1 MEKGGGI
8 DKFFWQFI
16 SLKFFV
22 LQTEVHCEIFGQ
34 RIALAFIHI
43 SVTLNFLF
51 ICLIELYLLEHVPYI
66 HICIYTVCNCIDGRD
81 FLGLIWIW
89 PTKWRSYSGISGTT
103 SLCSFTGIKRSE
115 LIWFKTFQENRVS
128 STFSDRVL
136 KCKCVWNRTQVL
148 NSAEVVQKYPN
159 STQILKQYSNSFSTI
174 LTFGQCPSIET
185 VPKFWTVLGGGPTLQ
200 VQIQQ

>member
-1 MEKGGGI
+1 MEKGGCI
-8 DKFFWQFI
+8 DKIFLTVHLFEIFR
-16 SLKFFV
+16 
-22 LQTEVHCEIFGQ
+22 LQTEVHCEMFGQ
-34 RIALAFIHI
+34 RIALTFIHI

-66 HICIYTVCNCIDGRD
+66 HICICSVCNCIDGRD

-148 NSAEVVQKYPN
+148 NSAEVVQK
-159 STQILKQYSNSFSTI
+159 
-174 LTFGQCPSIET
+174 
-185 VPKFWTVLGGGPTLQ
+185 
-200 VQIQQ
+200 